1 MAEGL
6 ETPKAKCLYCKKDFA
21 KGGMTCHLLSC
32 KARQEALATE
42 EKSDKIYHLRIE
54 GTYANQY
61 WMNVEIA
68 GSKQLEHLDRFLRD
82 IWLECCGHLSAF
94 DINGTR
100 YASYPMGE
108 YGERNLKKKISD
120 VLTADTTF
128 DHTYDYGTS
137 TDLKLKVVEV
147 REGKLP
153 TRGEAVQ
160 ILARNE
166 APRYICVECGEKQAQ
181 HICVYCLYDSGGMLC
196 AKCAKKHEC
205 GEEALLPLVN
215 SPRTGE
221 CGFTGARL
229 T

>member
-1 MAEGL
+1 MSERI
-6 ETPKAKCLYCKKDFA
+6 EIPKAKCLYCKKEFA
-21 KGGMTCHLLSC
+21 QGGMTRHLLSC
-32 KARQEALATE
+32 KARQDALATE

-54 GTYANQY
+54 GMYAPQY

-68 GSKQLEHLDRFLRD
+68 GSKQLEHLDQFLRD

-94 DINGTR
+94 DINRKR
-100 YASYPMGE
+100 YASYPMAE
-108 YGERNLKKKISD
+108 YREQSLKKSIKD
-120 VLTADTTF
+120 VLYDELAF

-137 TDLKLKVVEV
+137 TDLTLKVVEV
-147 REGKLP
+147 HEGKLP
-153 TRGEAVQ
+153 ARGEVVR
-160 ILARNE
+160 ILARNNPPNYLCS
-166 APRYICVECGEKQAQ
+166 ACGEKQAKY
-181 HICVYCLYDSGGMLC
+181 ICPFCVYDDGGMLC

-205 GEEALLPLVN
+205 GEETLLPLVN